1 MKKIYVL
8 LLMFVIWL
16 PVQAQVAVSIQILP
30 PYPRKITDYA
40 SQPQLMVIAVTN
52 TSTTQQRIQLR
63 GAVTGDNGVELR
75 VKDNYKSIE
84 PIILEKGETR
94 ALNGND
100 LDRFFDYTKIN
111 YTGITQGEFINKNGL
126 PEGSYRF
133 CLRAYNYDTNQPIS
147 ADEPVGCSNTFT
159 ISSLEPPTIIAP
171 MNEAVVRS
179 DAGQIIPFQWTT
191 PPSTSPSLMS
201 SVRYKIRMVE
211 IFGNR
216 NPNDALMT
224 APQPYFFEK
233 EVVGNSYVY
242 TPADPQLTPS
252 RRYALMIEA
261 FDPFNYTPFRNNG
274 RSEVISFTYGA
285 VATPFMSVLP
295 NPPAP
300 AGGAPLPV
308 IGALPPVGAN
318 GVPDCG
324 TCKVAAGTG
333 TSNNQA
339 VKVGSQITVGN
350 FTMNVT
356 AIDGSSNGLVNGRG
370 TIGLPFI
377 GSLPG
382 ARLRVSFTNLDV
394 NQAMKMKSGVVEGI
408 LSGNAATLIPTA
420 DNPQMPNLQLGE
432 QEAKNLQ
439 NFFSSNADHTLAEVK
454 NSGNSA
460 GFELPLGLSTG
471 PVTIAIAR
479 IYFNAEQAWFE
490 AAAAMD
496 IPDGASV
503 LALSGRNM
511 CLNADN
517 LCKTGQLFLSQD
529 FPVAAIKMVL
539 KKPGSNFATE
549 PGTSITF
556 DKDGFKSLSID
567 AEFTFPGST
576 ITDVQTNEPVK
587 ARLKAQTTQGW
598 ADWVAEVQIPQF
610 YVTGMQSI
618 KFDLGPKKMFYDHS
632 DFANPA
638 GIPAQ
643 FTSPGE
649 SPINT
654 SLPTW
659 KGFYIPEIQVML
671 PEIIKNTDNNNGL
684 TIMGSKLII
693 DANGFSGVI
702 KNAGKVLEI
711 GKGSMDG
718 WYASIDNVSLEF
730 FKSGFKQSSMVGK
743 MVLPA
748 STNHTSAENQ
758 LDYEAI
764 LTTPQNGN
772 GVAYSF
778 NLTTKTGIGF
788 DALFMS
794 VDLDDRSQIIV
805 KGNSTDPL
813 KADAKLYGFLSISN
827 DPLSKIKVPGMG
839 NLRLPHVEFNNL
851 NFMSYYPYINKDAM
865 VIKLASPQKSLAGFS
880 FTANKPEV
888 SLNTLSPSKVLVD
901 LGISGSIRL
910 AGDAIGCEAN
920 AAFVLSSGIEKVNGR
935 VVWAGLSGRV
945 TDISLAAGA
954 DLGALKLKGAIK
966 YYNDVANADEGFV
979 GALETNIAGFLTV
992 NMRARFGKKA
1002 DAQGEFNYFDFSAL
1016 ADFGQAG
1023 ITFAPPVPLAIYGFG
1038 GGVYYNMNIKE
1049 SSVPDAAAVP
1059 VKQKTGDT
1067 PTVPDKAS
1075 GEKDPDPAAGAMDL
1089 LNFNPAGLELTP
1101 QRGAFGVQA
1110 TILFGLTS
1118 RNTLDADATFSM
1130 GFYEGGGLQ
1139 FVKING
1145 NARLLTDVSK
1155 PLRERGDI
1163 STGKGTLEIMY
1174 DVPNKTFTASVETVL
1189 GVPNVGHSELLRA
1202 TGGAEFYSGPKGW
1215 YLKVGQPEG
1224 IGRGPNE
1231 VTLLN
1236 FLKGT
1241 SYFEVGSIVD
1251 PMPQVPQIIRDL
1263 VGYGKN
1269 DQQNKLKKTPEAPRT
1284 YSPGNNNNSG
1294 LILGAATQI
1303 GDRNKEYQFLMFF
1316 GSFEARMGFDFSV
1329 TQGIT
1334 CDNLPGAGG
1343 PGGWYAQGQA
1353 YLGAQAKLGIS
1364 VDLFFIKGKFTIFE
1378 AGAAAEVRAGLPKPL
1393 WAEGALG
1400 GHFSVMDGAIGGD
1413 FNFRFSI
1420 GDDKCVNAK
1429 ASAFAGLQL
1438 ISQVS
1443 PMDGSTEKMPL
1454 STMPG
1459 AIFNLKVG
1467 GQFAG
1472 STTRNGYFEIDDYEQ
1487 VSENG
1492 IPKKRYFLFD
1502 KSCITTTL
1510 NGTDVSNS
1518 LIRID
1523 DSDYALGYL
1532 NTSYLVKNTQY
1543 TFKVTARMYEGYI
1556 GIMDAINAAA
1566 TNKSAMPVFGGFIQD
1581 KGHDATQEMQTVFTT
1596 DDGFTM
1602 LPSSEYAMTA
1612 PLHSLKAVPV
1622 SEYGTSGNQ
1631 MFIETKKVIV
1641 AEEFFK
1647 YPPGTT
1653 YKARIFRDGMKQ
1665 GADIP
1670 VNMERLNTHLDDG
1683 TKLSY
1688 VQKGVTIP
1696 DADAHTRWSFTGPEL
1711 QKNSDYTVL
1720 VIAKIPPT
1728 GGGGGNTGQVIN
1740 KTTYDGGMVAG
1751 RLVSGVTI
1759 NATMKT
1765 LSNRVNALSAGENI
1779 VGGFSFHTSKYA
1791 TYQEKFNEQKITALQ
1806 HMQKG
1811 SVMNASRGISTNHNI
1826 FMNWIPWKDGKY
1838 TISLGDFKV
1847 FNFPVTATLS
1857 GEMFSKADIYN
1868 TSSDEIF
1875 QPEYNDANGSG
1886 IRRNIVIPQRYKG
1899 GAKAELG
1906 TGYSKL
1912 KTFIADLTRIPLNQL
1927 AVTYMSS
1934 GQAYDH
1940 GFAYA
1945 QVIGGDD
1952 VSFTGNVSGIGSKVP
1967 ADLPQVDNGQQT
1979 TSSNGMI
1986 MVLLPAF
1993 DKPVITNAF
2002 GATILSIG
2010 TRGQIAVT
2018 DPIQKAI
2025 NKLTTWAVNP
2035 GDNMSVSNGM
2045 SNVAV
2050 WESVGAA
2057 ASGFSGGGLNQTQMA
2072 GAIKGAVNK
2081 AGMR

>member
-1 MKKIYVL
+1 MKKIYIL
-8 LLMFVIWL
+8 LLICVAWL
-16 PVQAQVAVSIQILP
+16 PLQAQVSVSVQILP

-75 VKDNYKSIE
+75 VRDTYKSIE
-84 PIILEKGETR
+84 PIVLEKGETR

-111 YTGITQGEFINKNGL
+111 YTGITQGQFINKNGL

-147 ADEPVGCSNTFT
+147 ADEPIGCSNTFT

-171 MNEAVVRS
+171 MNEAVLNSEV
-179 DAGQIIPFQWTT
+179 GQIIPFQWTT

-242 TPADPQLTPS
+242 TPADPQLTPG

-285 VATPFMSVLP
+285 APTPFMAILP
-295 NPPAP
+295 KTAAAP
-300 AGGAPLPV
+300 GTTPQLP
-308 IGALPPVGAN
+308 IMGTLPTVGAN

-324 TCKVAAGTG
+324 TCKVAAGSG
-333 TSNNQA
+333 SSNNTA
-339 VKVGSQITVGN
+339 VKVGSQVTVGN
-350 FTMNVT
+350 FTMKVT
-356 AIDGSSNGLVNGRG
+356 AIDGGANGLVNGRG

-377 GSLPG
+377 GNLPG

-394 NQAMKMKSGVVEGI
+394 NAAMKMKGGMVEGV

-420 DNPQMPNLQLGE
+420 DNPQIPNLQLGE

-439 NFFSSNADHTLAEVK
+439 AFFSTNADHTLAAVK

-471 PVTIAIAR
+471 PVTIAISR

-496 IPDGASV
+496 IPDGNSV

-511 CLNADN
+511 CLNVDN

-529 FPVAAIKMVL
+529 FPVSSINMTL
-539 KKPGSNFATE
+539 KKPGTNFATE
-549 PGTSITF
+549 PGTSISF

-567 AEFTFPGST
+567 AEYTFPAST
-576 ITDVQTNEPVK
+576 ITDVQTNEAVK
-587 ARLKAQTTQGW
+587 ARLKAQTTEGW
-598 ADWVAEVQIPQF
+598 ADWVAEVQTPQF
-610 YVTGMQSI
+610 YVTGMKSI
-618 KFDLGPKKMFYDHS
+618 KFDLGSKKMYYDHS

-638 GIPAQ
+638 GIPAEY
-643 FTSPGE
+643 TSPGE
-649 SPINT
+649 SPVNT
-654 SLPTW
+654 SAVTW
-659 KGFYIPEIQVML
+659 KGFYIPEVQVML
-671 PEIIKNTDNNNGL
+671 PEIIKNTDSNNGL
-684 TIMGSKLII
+684 SIMGSKLII

-718 WYASIDNVSLEF
+718 WYASIDNVNLEF
-730 FKSGFKQSSMVGK
+730 FKSGFKKSSMVGK

-758 LDYEAI
+758 LDYEAT
-764 LTTPQNGN
+764 LTTPQNGE
-772 GVAYSF
+772 GISYSF

-794 VDLDDRSQIIV
+794 VDLDSRSQIII

-813 KADAKLYGFLSISN
+813 KADASLFGFLSISN
-827 DPLSKIKVPGMG
+827 DPLSKIKIPGMG

-851 NFMSYYPYINKDAM
+851 NFMSYHPFINKDAM

-880 FTANKPEV
+880 FTANKPEI
-888 SLNTLSPSKVLVD
+888 SLNSVSQSKVMVD
-901 LGISGSIRL
+901 LGISGQIKL

-920 AAFVLSSGIEKVNGR
+920 AAFVLSSGVEKIGSR
-935 VVWAGLSGRV
+935 IKWAGISGRV

-954 DLGALKLKGAIK
+954 DLGAFKIKGAIK
-966 YYNDVANADEGFV
+966 YYNDVPHADEGFV

-992 NMRARFGKKA
+992 NMRARFGKKT
-1002 DAQGEFNYFDFSAL
+1002 DTQGDFNYFDFNAL

-1038 GGVYYNMNIKE
+1038 GGVYYNMNVKE
-1049 SSVPDAAAVP
+1049 SSLPGAGTLP

-1075 GEKDPDPAAGAMDL
+1075 SDKDPDPAAGAMDL

-1130 GFYEGGGLQ
+1130 GFYAGGGLQ
-1139 FVKING
+1139 FVKIVG

-1155 PLRERGDI
+1155 PLSERNDI
-1163 STGKGTLEIMY
+1163 STGKGTLEINY
-1174 DVPNKTFTASVETVL
+1174 DVPNKTFTASVETEL
-1189 GVPNVGHSELLRA
+1189 GVPNVRHSEILHA
-1202 TGGAEFYSGPKGW
+1202 TGGADFHSGPDGW

-1241 SYFEVGSIVD
+1241 SYFEVGSMVD

-1284 YSPGNNNNSG
+1284 YSPGNSNNSG

-1303 GDRNKEYQFLMFF
+1303 GDRNTEYQFLMFF

-1353 YLGAQAKLGIS
+1353 YLGAQAKLGIA
-1364 VDLFFIKGKFTIFE
+1364 VDLFLIKGRFTIFE

-1393 WAEGALG
+1393 WAQGALG
-1400 GHFSVMDGAIGGD
+1400 GHFAVLDGAIGGD

-1429 ASAFAGLQL
+1429 ASAFAGLQI

-1472 STTRNGYFEIDDYEQ
+1472 SASRNGYFEIDDYEQ

-1502 KSCITTTL
+1502 KSCITTAL

-1532 NTSYLVKNTQY
+1532 NNSYLAKNTRY
-1543 TFKVTARMYEGYI
+1543 TFKVTAKMYEGTI
-1556 GIMDAINAAA
+1556 SAMNAVNAAIA
-1566 TNKSAMPVFGGFIQD
+1566 NKPALPVFGGFIQEG
-1581 KGHDATQEMQTVFTT
+1581 GHDATQEMQTVFTT
-1596 DDGFTM
+1596 DDGFTQ

-1622 SEYGTSGNQ
+1622 AEYSTSGNQ
-1631 MFIETKKVIV
+1631 MFIETKKVVV

-1653 YKARIFRDGMKQ
+1653 YKARIFRDGIKQ
-1665 GADIP
+1665 GADVP
-1670 VNMERLNTHLDDG
+1670 VNMERVTNHLDDG

-1688 VQKGVTIP
+1688 TQRGVTIP
-1696 DADAHTRWSFTGPEL
+1696 DADAHSRWSFTGPQL
-1711 QKNSDYTVL
+1711 QKNSDYSIL
-1720 VIAKIPPT
+1720 VIARIPAT
-1728 GGGGGNTGQVIN
+1728 GGSGNTGQVTN
-1740 KTTYDGGMVAG
+1740 KTTYQGGTVAG
-1751 RLVSGVTI
+1751 QLVSGVTI

-1765 LSNRVNALSAGENI
+1765 LSNHVNALSAGENI
-1779 VGGFSFHTSKYA
+1779 AGGFAFHTSKYG
-1791 TYQEKFNEQKITALQ
+1791 TYQEKFNEEKITSLY
-1806 HMQKG
+1806 HNSKG
-1811 SVMNASRGISTNHNI
+1811 SLMTASRGIPANHNI
-1826 FMNWIPWKDGKY
+1826 FMNWIPWSNGKY
-1838 TISLGDFKV
+1838 TISLGDSKV

-1857 GEMFSKADIYN
+1857 GEMFSKADLYN

-1875 QPEYNDANGSG
+1875 QPEYNDQNGSG
-1886 IRRNIVIPQRYKG
+1886 IKRNIVIPQQYKG
-1899 GAKAELG
+1899 DPQAEFG
-1906 TGYSKL
+1906 TDYAKL
-1912 KTFIADLTRIPLNQL
+1912 KNYISDLTKIPLNQL
-1927 AVTYMSS
+1927 AVTYTSS

-1940 GFAYA
+1940 GSSFAK
-1945 QVIGGDD
+1945 VVGGDEIT
-1952 VSFTGNVSGIGSKVP
+1952 FTGNLSGIGSKVP
-1967 ADLPQVDNGQQT
+1967 ADLPQADNNGPQ
-1979 TSSNGMI
+1979 SAANGMI
-1986 MVLLPAF
+1986 MVLMPAF
-1993 DKPVITNAF
+1993 DRPVVTDAF

-2010 TRGQIAVT
+2010 TRGQITAT

-2025 NKLTTWAVNP
+2025 NQLTTWAVNP
-2035 GDNMSVSNGM
+2035 GDNMNTGNGM

-2050 WESVGAA
+2050 WESVGTA
-2057 ASGFSGGGLNQTQMA
+2057 ASGLVGGSLNQTQLA